1 MQSLFLRRRRSNRP
15 PACNVSPPI
24 NKEKRRGEHLLAR
37 NGPGKKEEEGIREI
51 ARGGRKEEESPLL
64 KGHFRPFLPPPLPFF
79 LMSALFRLPRKKGAN
94 RRRFRGADRS
104 KNWVFLREN
113 GLLCRIFFV
122 CSLLVPCNIY
132 LAFLPSKATIFCSSS
147 RHSTQKGCPRLSSYS
162 PRRKLAPTPLGF
174 EISLL
179 LLVWPR
185 ILLTFVRPFMGGG
198 GKIQLE
204 EPKG

>member
-1 MQSLFLRRRRSNRP
+1 M
-15 PACNVSPPI
+15 
-24 NKEKRRGEHLLAR
+24 AR

-51 ARGGRKEEESPLL
+51 ARGGGKERRRKSALKRPLSTFSFPPPPFFFYVSSFSPAEEEGSKSPTIL
-64 KGHFRPFLPPPLPFF
+64 
-79 LMSALFRLPRKKGAN
+79 
-94 RRRFRGADRS
+94 GADRS

-198 GKIQLE
+198 GGKIQLE